1 MIKLFAFDID
11 GTLLDSS
18 IRMPDENIK
27 ALRKLNDSGIKTI
40 FASGR
45 VLSSIKYYQKII
57 GYDNPIVATN
67 GSMIALSSNDI
78 YKTYYIDDDIL
89 KDLFEFC
96 KEHKL
101 EFHFYDEENYYTNR
115 VNLERIK
122 HLKIDNDYGMNYQV
136 DLIIKEDPVSYLLSQ
151 GKSANKFQISGIDN
165 NKLSKEDIIS
175 KVDKKFGDKL
185 YITSSGSNLIE
196 LSNKNSSKWN
206 SLSEICEILGI
217 SIDEVAAIGDSYNDI
232 PMVKNAKLSFAMGN
246 ANETLKKYADI
257 IVGDND
263 SSGIVEACDY
273 VLRLNKNV

>member
-18 IRMPDENIK
+18 IKMPDNNIK

-45 VLSSIKYYQKII
+45 VLSSIRYYQKII

-67 GSMIALSSNDI
+67 GSMIALASNDI
-78 YKTYYIDDDIL
+78 YKTHYIDDDIL
-89 KDLFEFC
+89 KELFEFC
-96 KEHKL
+96 KELKL

-115 VNLERIK
+115 VNLDRIK
-122 HLKIDNDYGMNYQV
+122 HLKIDNNYGMNYQV

-151 GKSANKFQISGIDN
+151 GKSANKFQISGIDK
-165 NKLSKEDIIS
+165 NKLSKEEIVS
-175 KVDKKFGDKL
+175 KVNEKFADKL

-206 SLSEICEILGI
+206 SISEICEILGI
-217 SIDEVAAIGDSYNDI
+217 CIEEVAAIGDSYNDI
-232 PMVKNAKLSFAMGN
+232 PMVKNAKLGFAMGN